1 MANIQLTPP
10 PVMSGN
16 AEKQLSA
23 LYSYLYQMS
32 EQINVAVN
40 SLGTGIE
47 KAEEIVSKVIKE
59 GSSPSGSGKK
69 DTNDAWNELR
79 SLIRKNA
86 DSISTA
92 IVSLD
97 GLNTDLGKTNQ
108 NVEKL
113 NGNVNSAIAGLA
125 DLSTGLDNTNQ
136 NIEKLSDDVNSVMK
150 DLLDTNEQI
159 QATKDNLDESSK
171 ALWEETARIMGV
183 MTDGFEAA
191 SEATSRVVDGYL
203 TVEVADSKYG
213 TAIDDLA
220 VVVEE
225 NARGYNER
233 FAAVS
238 ALSDKLGELGKK
250 ITASEGNILRGVVEY
265 DENNVPVI
273 GIAIGQDIAVSD
285 VVTIDGEEYA
295 VVDRTKFVAT
305 YTSKAVKFW
314 TDNKLVAYMAN
325 NKLYILEAE
334 LINRLV
340 LNNFEQCVVP
350 SHGFIIKYT
359 GD

>member
-10 PVMSGN
+10 PVLSGN

-108 NVEKL
+108 NVK
-113 NGNVNSAIAGLA
+113 
-125 DLSTGLDNTNQ
+125 
-136 NIEKLSDDVNSVMK
+136 KLSDDVNSVMK

-159 QATKDNLDESSK
+159 KATKDNLDESSK

>member
-10 PVMSGN
+10 PVLSGN

-69 DTNDAWNELR
+69 
-79 SLIRKNA
+79 
-86 DSISTA
+86 
-92 IVSLD
+92 
-97 GLNTDLGKTNQ
+97 
-108 NVEKL
+108 
-113 NGNVNSAIAGLA
+113 
-125 DLSTGLDNTNQ
+125 
-136 NIEKLSDDVNSVMK
+136 
-150 DLLDTNEQI
+150 DTNEQI

-265 DENNVPVI
+265 DENNAPVI

>member
-10 PVMSGN
+10 PVLSGN

-59 GSSPSGSGKK
+59 GSSPSGSGGK

-108 NVEKL
+108 SVEGL
-113 NGNVNSAIAGLA
+113 SAGL
-125 DLSTGLDNTNQ
+125 GNTNQ

-150 DLLDTNEQI
+150 NLLDTNEQI

-238 ALSDKLGELGKK
+238 ALSDKLAELGKK

>member
-10 PVMSGN
+10 PVLSGN

-113 NGNVNSAIAGLA
+113 
-125 DLSTGLDNTNQ
+125 
-136 NIEKLSDDVNSVMK
+136 SDDVNSVMK

-159 QATKDNLDESSK
+159 KATKDNLDESSK

>member
-10 PVMSGN
+10 PVLSGN

-59 GSSPSGSGKK
+59 GSSPSGSGGK

-113 NGNVNSAIAGLA
+113 
-125 DLSTGLDNTNQ
+125 
-136 NIEKLSDDVNSVMK
+136 SDDVNSVMK

-159 QATKDNLDESSK
+159 KATKDNLDESSK

>member
-10 PVMSGN
+10 PVLSGN

-59 GSSPSGSGKK
+59 GSSPSGSGGK

-108 NVEKL
+108 SVEGL
-113 NGNVNSAIAGLA
+113 SAGL
-125 DLSTGLDNTNQ
+125 GNTNQ

-150 DLLDTNEQI
+150 NLLDTNEQI

-238 ALSDKLGELGKK
+238 ALSDKLVELGEK

>member
-1 MANIQLTPP
+1 M
-10 PVMSGN
+10 
-16 AEKQLSA
+16 
-23 LYSYLYQMS
+23 
-32 EQINVAVN
+32 
-40 SLGTGIE
+40 
-47 KAEEIVSKVIKE
+47 
-59 GSSPSGSGKK
+59 
-69 DTNDAWNELR
+69 
-79 SLIRKNA
+79 
-86 DSISTA
+86 
-92 IVSLD
+92 
-97 GLNTDLGKTNQ
+97 
-108 NVEKL
+108 
-113 NGNVNSAIAGLA
+113 
-125 DLSTGLDNTNQ
+125 
-136 NIEKLSDDVNSVMK
+136 NSVMK

-265 DENNVPVI
+265 DENNAPVI

>member
-10 PVMSGN
+10 PVLSGN

-59 GSSPSGSGKK
+59 GSSPSGSGGK

-108 NVEKL
+108 NV
-113 NGNVNSAIAGLA
+113 
-125 DLSTGLDNTNQ
+125 
-136 NIEKLSDDVNSVMK
+136 EKLSDDVNSVMK

>member
-1 MANIQLTPP
+1 MVPDAIVTGFDEDVLVPILMTFSVSLASELNLVCGLRGVLINIY
-10 PVMSGN
+10 GN
-16 AEKQLSA
+16 EVIDEENKKFSICFRDSNYEEKEGEA
-23 LYSYLYQMS
+23 LEL
-32 EQINVAVN
+32 
-40 SLGTGIE
+40 LGDEYFELLET
-47 KAEEIVSKVIKE
+47 IKE
-59 GSSPSGSGKK
+59 IHDIGMLAGIIKGHKYLSE
-69 DTNDAWNELR
+69 AR
-79 SLIRKNA
+79 
-86 DSISTA
+86 
-92 IVSLD
+92 V
-97 GLNTDLGKTNQ
+97 DLYKQ
-108 NVEKL
+108 H
-113 NGNVNSAIAGLA
+113 
-125 DLSTGLDNTNQ
+125 
-136 NIEKLSDDVNSVMK
+136 
-150 DLLDTNEQI
+150 
-159 QATKDNLDESSK
+159 K

-238 ALSDKLGELGKK
+238 ALSDKLVELGEK

>member
-10 PVMSGN
+10 PVLSGN

-108 NVEKL
+108 SVEGL
-113 NGNVNSAIAGLA
+113 SAGL
-125 DLSTGLDNTNQ
+125 GNTNQ

-150 DLLDTNEQI
+150 NLLDTNEQI

>member
-10 PVMSGN
+10 PVLSGN

-108 NVEKL
+108 NV
-113 NGNVNSAIAGLA
+113 
-125 DLSTGLDNTNQ
+125 
-136 NIEKLSDDVNSVMK
+136 EKLSDDVNSVMK

>member
-10 PVMSGN
+10 PVLSGN

-47 KAEEIVSKVIKE
+47 KAEEIVSKVIKA

-108 NVEKL
+108 SVE
-113 NGNVNSAIAGLA
+113 G
-125 DLSTGLDNTNQ
+125 LSTGLGNTNQ
-136 NIEKLSDDVNSVMK
+136 NIEKLSNDVNSVMK

>member
-10 PVMSGN
+10 PVLSGN

-69 DTNDAWNELR
+69 
-79 SLIRKNA
+79 
-86 DSISTA
+86 
-92 IVSLD
+92 
-97 GLNTDLGKTNQ
+97 
-108 NVEKL
+108 
-113 NGNVNSAIAGLA
+113 
-125 DLSTGLDNTNQ
+125 
-136 NIEKLSDDVNSVMK
+136 
-150 DLLDTNEQI
+150 DTNEQI

-265 DENNVPVI
+265 DENNAPVI

-350 SHGFIIKYT
+350 SHGFIIKYA

>member
-10 PVMSGN
+10 PVLSGN

-113 NGNVNSAIAGLA
+113 
-125 DLSTGLDNTNQ
+125 
-136 NIEKLSDDVNSVMK
+136 SDDVNSVMK

-159 QATKDNLDESSK
+159 KATKDNLDESSK

-359 GD
+359 GN

>member
-10 PVMSGN
+10 PVLSGN

-47 KAEEIVSKVIKE
+47 KAEEIVSKVTKE

-108 NVEKL
+108 SVEGL
-113 NGNVNSAIAGLA
+113 SAGL
-125 DLSTGLDNTNQ
+125 GNTNQ

-265 DENNVPVI
+265 DENNAPVI